1 MEVMKSGRRGRRT
14 KLMAEMNVVPYID
27 VMLVLLIIFMAT
39 APLVTQGVRVELPKA
54 VSEPVE
60 SESEPHVITVNA
72 AGEYFISWDEDEE
85 KPVDL
90 QTVAAKILAVRSS
103 KPDEPVLIK
112 GDKGVVYEKIVHL
125 LASLSAAGVSGVGL
139 LTEPE
144 G

>member
-1 MEVMKSGRRGRRT
+1 
-14 KLMAEMNVVPYID
+14 MNRIVLVLA
-27 VMLVLLIIFMAT
+27 LVLL
-39 APLVTQGVRVELPKA
+39 PLCAVTSAQADRTDAKA
-54 VSEPVE
+54 ASEPVE
-60 SESEPHVITVNA
+60 SNDEPHVITVNA
-72 AGEYFISWDEDEE
+72 AGEYFISWDEDKE

-90 QTVAAKILAVRSS
+90 QTVAAKIMAVRSS

-112 GDKGVVYEKIVHL
+112 GDEGVVYQKIVHL

>member
-1 MEVMKSGRRGRRT
+1 M
-14 KLMAEMNVVPYID
+14 
-27 VMLVLLIIFMAT
+27 
-39 APLVTQGVRVELPKA
+39 
-54 VSEPVE
+54 
-60 SESEPHVITVNA
+60 
-72 AGEYFISWDEDEE
+72 
-85 KPVDL
+85 
-90 QTVAAKILAVRSS
+90 AVRSG

>member
-1 MEVMKSGRRGRRT
+1 
-14 KLMAEMNVVPYID
+14 
-27 VMLVLLIIFMAT
+27 MAT
-39 APLVTQGVRVELPKA
+39 APLVTQGVKVELPKA
-54 VSEPVE
+54 ASEPVE
-60 SESEPHVITVNA
+60 SNDEPHVITVNA
-72 AGEYFISWDEDEE
+72 AGEYFISWDEDKE

-90 QTVAAKILAVRSS
+90 QTVAAKIMAVRSS